1 MTLDNRLIK
10 RACENVSENTGIHV
24 GARFPVNE
32 DEYLIL
38 LEFGKGIVSQKE
50 INDRIYDFA
59 RKLYEY
65 INREEKLYHVY
76 YCLHALCVRIVV
88 SEAK

>member
-1 MTLDNRLIK
+1 MYLKIL
-10 RACENVSENTGIHV
+10 IHV

-38 LEFGKGIVSQKE
+38 LEFEKGIVSQKE

-65 INREEKLYHVY
+65 INREEKT
-76 YCLHALCVRIVV
+76 V
-88 SEAK
+88 SCILLFAWKYGKAVPV